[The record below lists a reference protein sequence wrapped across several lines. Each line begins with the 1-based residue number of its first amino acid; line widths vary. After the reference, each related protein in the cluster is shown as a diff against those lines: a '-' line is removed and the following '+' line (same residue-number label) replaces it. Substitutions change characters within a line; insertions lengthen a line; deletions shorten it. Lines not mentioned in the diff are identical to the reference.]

1 MRPSL
6 GAPLNATVCAAGL
19 PATTYGTA
27 TNGTAI
33 VAAGNHGRP
42 AAGASSRAGCTAQ
55 I

>member
-33 VAAGNHGRP
+33 VAAAAARP
-42 AAGASSRAGCTAQ
+42 TAIAASA
-55 I
+55 

>member
-6 GAPLNATVCAAGL
+6 GAPLNATVCAADL

-33 VAAGNHGRP
+33 VAAAAARP
-42 AAGASSRAGCTAQ
+42 TAIAASA
-55 I
+55 